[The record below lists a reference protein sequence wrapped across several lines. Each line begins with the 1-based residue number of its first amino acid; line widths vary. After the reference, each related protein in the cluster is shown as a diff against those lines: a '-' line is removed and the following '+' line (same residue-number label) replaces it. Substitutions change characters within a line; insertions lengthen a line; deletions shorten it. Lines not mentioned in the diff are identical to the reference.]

1 MTGAFDLFNVTS
13 KHVTALKSILNG
25 TNDGKSKGS
34 FKRTFN
40 VTVFV
45 SGTFDLFDVMCKQ
58 RHRTVLNPFFNGM
71 KNGDIDGNCKR
82 SLKKV

>member
-1 MTGAFDLFNVTS
+1 MMVSLKAHLNVPSTS
-13 KHVTALKSILNG
+13 P
-25 TNDGKSKGS
+25 
-34 FKRTFN
+34 F
-40 VTVFV
+40 FV